1 MARFDRLHVLTT
13 ILQTGL
19 VPIFYHPEVEV
30 ARRIVRACWDGGARA
45 VEFTNRGDFAP
56 DVFRDLSQWA
66 ARELPEVILGAGTV
80 VDAPTA
86 ALYIACGANFIVGPT
101 LNDEVARLCN
111 RRKVAYIP
119 GCSTPSEI
127 SAAEEL
133 GAEVVKVFPAGVG
146 GPDFIRAVLGPCPW
160 SRLMPTGVQ
169 ATPESI
175 TAWFRAGVACVGI
188 GSDLIRRE
196 WVEAGDWDA
205 ITRQVRQVREWIRQA
220 RESRR

>member
-13 ILQTGL
+13 ILDTGL
-19 VPIFYHPEVEV
+19 VPIFYHPDREV
-30 ARRIVRACWDGGARA
+30 ARRIVHACWDGGARA

-56 DVFRDLSQWA
+56 DVFRELAQWA
-66 ARELPEVILGAGTV
+66 ARELPGVILGAGTV

-101 LNDEVARLCN
+101 LNEEVARLCN

-119 GCSTPSEI
+119 GCSTPTEI

-133 GAEVVKVFPAGVG
+133 GAEIVKVFPASVG

-160 SRLMPTGVQ
+160 SKLMPTGIQ
-169 ATPESI
+169 ATQESI
-175 TAWFRAGVACVGI
+175 TAWVQAGAAGVGV

-205 ITRQVRQVREWIRQA
+205 ITQRVRQVLEWIRRA
-220 RESRR
+220 WEPRR

>member
-146 GPDFIRAVLGPCPW
+146 GPDFVRAVLGPCPW
-160 SRLMPTGVQ
+160 SRLMPTGIQ

-175 TAWFRAGVACVGI
+175 TAWFRAGAACVGI

-205 ITRQVRQVREWIRQA
+205 ITRQVRQVLEWIRQA